1 MVERPLSMREV
12 PGSIPRFSM
21 RELVFFLL
29 VYNGSYAWSPAVYY
43 SKMKRK
49 CAQHVF
55 LNGTFLNDEL
65 VSSIAE
71 TEIITTSFILV

>member
-1 MVERPLSMREV
+1 M
-12 PGSIPRFSM
+12 GD
-21 RELVFFLL
+21 
-29 VYNGSYAWSPAVYY
+29 YAWSPAVYY
-43 SKMKRK
+43 SKVKRK

>member
-1 MVERPLSMREV
+1 M
-12 PGSIPRFSM
+12 GD
-21 RELVFFLL
+21 
-29 VYNGSYAWSPAVYY
+29 YAWSPAVYY

-49 CAQHVF
+49 FAQHVF

-65 VSSIAE
+65 VSNIAE

>member
-1 MVERPLSMREV
+1 M
-12 PGSIPRFSM
+12 GD
-21 RELVFFLL
+21 
-29 VYNGSYAWSPAVYY
+29 YAWSPAVYY

-71 TEIITTSFILV
+71 TEIVTTFFYSHLTVADFIREIFQVGKIRLLINI

>member
-1 MVERPLSMREV
+1 M
-12 PGSIPRFSM
+12 GD
-21 RELVFFLL
+21 
-29 VYNGSYAWSPAVYY
+29 YAWSSAVYY

-49 CAQHVF
+49 FAQHVF

-71 TEIITTSFILV
+71 TEIITSFILI